1 MKKTVLI
8 IFLIIANYSF
18 SQDQSVKL
26 SLPNPSEVIY
36 TSNQVT
42 FPPKFKGGKNALGAF
57 IKRNF
62 NVKVYKKGEI
72 LVAFI
77 VEKDGKLSEVGVL
90 EDAGKG
96 TADEAIRVM
105 NNSPKWKPGI
115 LNGNPVRVQFSI
127 TIPVSPN

>member
-1 MKKTVLI
+1 MKKIFFIVLFTI
-8 IFLIIANYSF
+8 SSVAFC
-18 SQDQSVKL
+18 QDKSIKL

-36 TSNQVT
+36 TSSQVT
-42 FPPKFKGGKNALGAF
+42 FPPKFKGGKSAMDAF

-62 NVKVYKKGEI
+62 NVKVSKKGQI
-72 LVAFI
+72 LVAFV
-77 VEKDGKLSEVGVL
+77 VEKDGKLTEVGVL

-127 TIPVSPN
+127 VISVSPN